1 MRSRCLTFYLS
12 GSEYDRLR
20 EEAKAEVRDPLQ
32 QARWILKQALTTD
45 QREHADLPQRP
56 PAVAKAAGG
65 GS

>member
-1 MRSRCLTFYLS
+1 MRSRCLTLYLS

-20 EEAKAEVRDPLQ
+20 EEAMAEERDPLQ

-45 QREHADLPQRP
+45 QREHADLPQHP
-56 PAVAKAAGG
+56 PAVAQAAGG

>member
-32 QARWILKQALTTD
+32 QARWILKQALATGE
-45 QREHADLPQRP
+45 REHPDHAQQS
-56 PAVAKAAGG
+56 PAAAQGAAV
-65 GS
+65 